1 MPEAVQKMA
10 YLAVFFFAGLEAR
23 LGFFQS
29 IGGSTIIAR
38 RNASRGG
45 NGHCRSVSFLDLLM
59 ADSCY
64 HRMGLE
70 KPKFTAISGGRKS
83 QNDWFPPNLACTS
96 KILVSQFV

>member
-1 MPEAVQKMA
+1 MA

-45 NGHCRSVSFLDLLM
+45 SGHCRSVSFLDLLM
-59 ADSCY
+59 AVLC
-64 HRMGLE
+64 
-70 KPKFTAISGGRKS
+70 
-83 QNDWFPPNLACTS
+83 
-96 KILVSQFV
+96 